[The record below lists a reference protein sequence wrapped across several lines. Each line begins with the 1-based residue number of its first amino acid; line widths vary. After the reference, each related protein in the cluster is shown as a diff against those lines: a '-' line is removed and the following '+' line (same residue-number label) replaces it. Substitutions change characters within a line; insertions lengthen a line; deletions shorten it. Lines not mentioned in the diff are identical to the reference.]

1 MEAEAFEILEKNFS
15 EEWRNEAF
23 ALVLDQTGKFI
34 EKHKLRNTNFPK
46 RASSALYVLALGLA
60 KKGIVFKLDEAERY
74 LNDQLIRIRDG
85 GFDVVE
91 EIFTDVQ
98 HIT

>member
-1 MEAEAFEILEKNFS
+1 MEAEAFDILEKNFS
-15 EEWRNEAF
+15 EEWRNEAY

-46 RASSALYVLALGLA
+46 RANSALYVLALGLA
-60 KKGIVFKLDEAERY
+60 KKGIVFKRDEAEKY
-74 LNDQLIRIRDG
+74 LNEQLIRIRDG

-91 EIFTDVQ
+91 EIFGEVQ
-98 HIT
+98 HLT